1 MIHKDELVAELT
13 YRTSR
18 SSGPGG
24 QNVNKVESRVTAIW
38 HVEGSQ
44 LLSDVE
50 KAIVEQRLAHRIN
63 ALGMLSVDSSES
75 RSQLENKEL
84 AVEKLVNLINI
95 ALRPV
100 KKRIPTKISKAK
112 VLERLDRK
120 KKQAAKKKD
129 RRWRLE

>member
-1 MIHKDELVAELT
+1 MVHKDELAAELS

-24 QNVNKVESRVTAIW
+24 QNVNKVESKVTAVW

-63 ALGMLSVDSSES
+63 ALGMLSMDSSES

-120 KKQAAKKKD
+120 KKQATKKKD

>member
-1 MIHKDELVAELT
+1 MAELT

-50 KAIVEQRLAHRIN
+50 KAVVEQRLAHRIN
-63 ALGMLSVDSSES
+63 ALGMLAVDSSES

-84 AVEKLVNLINI
+84 VVEKLVNLVNN
-95 ALRPV
+95 ALRPI

-120 KKQAAKKKD
+120 KRQANKKKD
-129 RRWRLE
+129 RKWRLD

>member
-24 QNVNKVESRVTAIW
+24 QNVNKVESRVTAMW
-38 HVEGSQ
+38 NVEGSQ
-44 LLSDVE
+44 LLSEIE
-50 KAIVEQRLAHRIN
+50 KAIVEQQLAHRIN

-84 AVEKLVNLINI
+84 VVEKLVNLVNN
-95 ALRPV
+95 ALRPI

-120 KKQAAKKKD
+120 KRQANKKKD
-129 RRWRLE
+129 RKWRLD

>member
-84 AVEKLVNLINI
+84 VVEKLVNLVNN
-95 ALRPV
+95 ALRPI

-120 KKQAAKKKD
+120 KRQANKKKD
-129 RRWRLE
+129 RKWRLD

>member
-50 KAIVEQRLAHRIN
+50 KAVVEQRLAHRIN
-63 ALGMLSVDSSES
+63 ALGMLAVDSSES

-84 AVEKLVNLINI
+84 VVEKLVNLVNN
-95 ALRPV
+95 ALRPI

-120 KKQAAKKKD
+120 KRQANKKKD
-129 RRWRLE
+129 RKWRLD

>member
-44 LLSDVE
+44 LLSEVE

-63 ALGMLSVDSSES
+63 ALGMLAVDSSES

-84 AVEKLVNLINI
+84 VVEKLVNLVNN
-95 ALRPV
+95 ALRPI

-120 KKQAAKKKD
+120 KRQANKKKD
-129 RRWRLE
+129 RKWRLD